1 MTSWLFIFI
10 VQLCLHTLVLVVIS
24 IPVICLFIPLEE
36 STDCA
41 NSNIIVDIQVQYFP
55 MWVNSRRC
63 RVTKG
68 FGMSNVNLVSIRVVS
83 RNITKHSNF
92 KLRLLNLSAHV
103 LKIKLILWVNQPHLV
118 QDADA
123 AVWTWRPAQTFGF
136 WIMKF
141 AVPEIPQT
149 SGVDEI
155 MVYLL
160 EATSAIFF
168 S

>member
-1 MTSWLFIFI
+1 MFW
-10 VQLCLHTLVLVVIS
+10 
-24 IPVICLFIPLEE
+24 
-36 STDCA
+36 
-41 NSNIIVDIQVQYFP
+41 
-55 MWVNSRRC
+55 
-63 RVTKG
+63 
-68 FGMSNVNLVSIRVVS
+68 
-83 RNITKHSNF
+83 
-92 KLRLLNLSAHV
+92 KLT
-103 LKIKLILWVNQPHLV
+103 LILWVNQPHLV